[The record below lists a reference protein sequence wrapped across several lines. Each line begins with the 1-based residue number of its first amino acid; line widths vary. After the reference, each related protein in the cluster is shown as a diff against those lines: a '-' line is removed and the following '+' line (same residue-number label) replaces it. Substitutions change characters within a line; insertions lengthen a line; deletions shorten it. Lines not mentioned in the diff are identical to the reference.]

1 MFPIELDFVVVVTGG
16 RECTADHA
24 YCIATANK
32 VVFYSLWNLPS
43 TLKSEFS
50 FFLPHPAAL
59 KHQDLILTY
68 SLQTFLHV
76 WKQLGRKKWGKGW
89 FVAVTEWGQL
99 LIKWKENIFRRSL
112 IQYDLIQDHILMNH
126 IQWKSCHFYH
136 TSMVP
141 AESPRVCQNNA
152 STFRH
157 SSVASDLVI
166 SRDCVGLAKYLL
178 KSSKPAH
185 KCTVALLCVLRNYS
199 RAQHWQS
206 HPRRWILGECQNVT
220 LWTFSHYPAW
230 KPRALQP
237 NRSWRNSSHNQ
248 WCNIWVCL
256 KQKLIFV
263 LCARAQLIRIE
274 LTGSKQKLKIAAPWL
289 WPSFLKFFRC
299 VCKNVSLLWGL
310 SNCQVI

>member
-1 MFPIELDFVVVVTGG
+1 MFPIELDFVVVEG

-24 YCIATANK
+24 YCIAAANK
-32 VVFYSLWNLPS
+32 LVFYSLWNLPS

-50 FFLPHPAAL
+50 FFLPPAAL

-76 WKQLGRKKWGKGW
+76 WKQLGRKNWGKRW
-89 FVAVTEWGQL
+89 LDAVTEWGQL
-99 LIKWKENIFRRSL
+99 LIRWKENIYRRSL
-112 IQYDLIQDHILMNH
+112 IQYDLIQDHILTNH
-126 IQWKSCHFYH
+126 IQWKSCYFYR

-141 AESPRVCQNNA
+141 AESPRVCQNDA

-166 SRDCVGLAKYLL
+166 SRDCVGLAKNLL

-206 HPRRWILGECQNVT
+206 HPRRWILGECQAKRRCT

-237 NRSWRNSSHNQ
+237 NRSWRQ
-248 WCNIWVCL
+248 

-263 LCARAQLIRIE
+263 LRARAQLIRIE
-274 LTGSKQKLKIAAPWL
+274 LTGSKQKLKIAAVAVTKLP
-289 WPSFLKFFRC
+289 
-299 VCKNVSLLWGL
+299 
-310 SNCQVI
+310 